1 MDTVMK
7 TASNEL
13 EAPRDDQDA
22 PRTRR
27 MLLAAGGILG
37 AVLASACC
45 ILPLA
50 LVTLGVSGAWIGS
63 LTMLD
68 PFNPYVAAVTLALIG
83 GGFWHVYFRK
93 PAPVVCGPDGYCARP
108 ESTFITQAV
117 LWIATV
123 LVLLALTIGW
133 WAPFLY

>member
-1 MDTVMK
+1 MTE
-7 TASNEL
+7 AQQAL
-13 EAPRDDQDA
+13 ERQGGAGNGARGK
-22 PRTRR
+22 RT
-27 MLLAAGGILG
+27 LLATGGVVG

-45 ILPLA
+45 LLPLA

-63 LTMLD
+63 LTLLE
-68 PFNPYVAAVTLALIG
+68 PYKPYIAAVALGLIG
-83 GGFWHVYFRK
+83 AGFWQVYFK
-93 PAPVVCGPDGYCARP
+93 PRPVGECGPDGYCARP
-108 ESTFITQAV
+108 ESTLITQTA

>member
-1 MDTVMK
+1 MGTIMQ

-13 EAPRDDQDA
+13 EDVSADQRAPRA
-22 PRTRR
+22 RRT
-27 MLLAAGGILG
+27 LLAVGGILG

-45 ILPLA
+45 LLPLA

-63 LTMLD
+63 LTVLD
-68 PFNPYVAAVTLALIG
+68 PFKPYIAVLTLGLIG

-93 PAPVVCGPDGYCARP
+93 PVAVVCGPDGYCARP
-108 ESTFITQAV
+108 ESTVITQAV

>member
-1 MDTVMK
+1 MQ
-7 TASNEL
+7 TASNAL
-13 EAPRDDQDA
+13 EAPADEAA

-27 MLLAAGGILG
+27 RLLAAGSILG
-37 AVLASACC
+37 AVLAWACC
-45 ILPLA
+45 VLPLA
-50 LVTLGVSGAWIGS
+50 LVSLGVSGAWIGS
-63 LTMLD
+63 LTLLE
-68 PFNPYVAAVTLALIG
+68 PYKPYIAVVTLALIG

-93 PAPVVCGPDGYCARP
+93 PQVVCEPDGYCARP
-108 ESTFITQAV
+108 ESTVITQAA

>member
-1 MDTVMK
+1 MDV
-7 TASNEL
+7 ASQAFE
-13 EAPRDDQDA
+13 DQKSLGDRA
-22 PRTRR
+22 RKRRT
-27 MLLAAGGILG
+27 LLAAGGVLG

-45 ILPLA
+45 VLPLA

-63 LTMLD
+63 LTLLD
-68 PFNPYVAAVTLALIG
+68 PYKPFIAVVTLGLIG
-83 GGFWHVYFRK
+83 GGFWFVYFRK
-93 PAPVVCGPDGYCARP
+93 PQVACDADGYCARP
-108 ESTFITQAV
+108 ESTVITQTV

>member
-1 MDTVMK
+1 MQP
-7 TASNEL
+7 ASNEL
-13 EAPRDDQDA
+13 EARRADQDT

-27 MLLAAGGILG
+27 TLLAAGGILG

-63 LTMLD
+63 LTALD
-68 PFNPYVAAVTLALIG
+68 PVKPYIAVVTLGLIG

-93 PAPVVCGPDGYCARP
+93 PAEVVCGPDGYCARP
-108 ESTFITQAV
+108 ESTVITQAA
-117 LWIATV
+117 LWLATA

>member
-1 MDTVMK
+1 MVE
-7 TASNEL
+7 ASQAFEGQGAVDNG
-13 EAPRDDQDA
+13 ARRK
-22 PRTRR
+22 RT
-27 MLLAAGGILG
+27 LLAAGGVLG

-45 ILPLA
+45 VLPLA

-63 LTMLD
+63 LTLLE
-68 PFNPYVAAVTLALIG
+68 PYKPYIAVVALGLIG
-83 GGFWHVYFRK
+83 AGFWQVYFKSR
-93 PAPVVCGPDGYCARP
+93 PEAACGPDGYCARP
-108 ESTFITQAV
+108 ESTIITQAV

>member
-1 MDTVMK
+1 MGTIMQI
-7 TASNEL
+7 ASNEL
-13 EAPRDDQDA
+13 EDIGADQRAPRVR
-22 PRTRR
+22 RT
-27 MLLAAGGILG
+27 LLAVGGILG

-45 ILPLA
+45 VLPLT

-63 LTMLD
+63 LTLLE
-68 PFNPYVAAVTLALIG
+68 PFKPYVAVVTLGLIG
-83 GGFWHVYFRK
+83 GGFWYVYFRG
-93 PAPVVCGPDGYCARP
+93 PAVVCDPDGYCARP
-108 ESTFITQAV
+108 ESTVITQAA

>member
-1 MDTVMK
+1 MGTVMQIV
-7 TASNEL
+7 SSEL
-13 EAPRDDQDA
+13 EAPRGDQEA
-22 PRTRR
+22 QRSRRT
-27 MLLAAGGILG
+27 LLAVGGILG

-45 ILPLA
+45 VLPLA

-63 LTMLD
+63 LTALN
-68 PFNPYVAAVTLALIG
+68 PFKPYIAVVTLGLIG

-93 PAPVVCGPDGYCARP
+93 RAVECEPDGYCARP
-108 ESTFITQAV
+108 ELTFITQAA

-133 WAPFLY
+133 WASFLY

>member
-1 MDTVMK
+1 MGTIMHI
-7 TASNEL
+7 ASNEL
-13 EAPRDDQDA
+13 ERSGADQEA

-27 MLLAAGGILG
+27 TLLAAGGILG

-63 LTMLD
+63 LTMFD
-68 PFNPYVAAVTLALIG
+68 PFKPYVAVVTLALIG

-93 PAPVVCGPDGYCARP
+93 PVVACGPDGYCARP
-108 ESTFITQAV
+108 ESTIISQAA
-117 LWIATV
+117 LWLATV